1 MKIMICEGNI
11 GKAKLLMDLLNVYKF
26 RLIILTENGEFFKKV
41 QSYKPA
47 IIIINK
53 KFIEKPGENII
64 NQIRSNP
71 VSSKTPIIYISDSTD
86 LINKAEELSK
96 DSLTELIQEPYK
108 IKHLR
113 HYVDRWTTFRSLY
126 IKH

>member
-11 GKAKLLMDLLNVYKF
+11 EKAKLLTDLLNVYKF

-53 KFIEKPGENII
+53 KFIGKPGENII

-71 VSSKTPIIYISDSTD
+71 VCSKTPIIYISDSTD
-86 LINKAEELSK
+86 LINRKEEFSK

-108 IKHLR
+108 IKNLR

>member
-11 GKAKLLMDLLNVYKF
+11 EKAKLLTDLLNVYKF